1 MDYPWSSFLTCIST
15 KPPKLKR
22 GAVIGWF
29 DNQANF
35 IHIHEGKVE
44 IEDIEHWLGL
54 D

>member
-1 MDYPWSSFLTCIST
+1 MDYLWSSFLTCIST